1 MNVPIISELFAQG
14 KKPEY
19 LFYVGSAGSF
29 DDRAKKITRSFTKIL
44 NHFNVDFA
52 VLGTEE
58 SSLGDAAKRA
68 GNEFVFQMAA
78 LMNIEL
84 FNGYEVKKIITTC
97 PHNYNILKNEYS
109 ELGGK
114 YEVIH
119 HTEFIDKLL
128 SDNNIDLKDSE
139 KLKGKT
145 ITYHDSCYLGRANGV
160 FNSPRNILTSL
171 KMKTVEMKSNKST
184 SLCCGAG
191 GSQIFKEDENG
202 TERIHTKRT
211 EEVIECKADIV
222 ASACPFCMTMLTD
235 GVIEAKKKEEIQVL
249 DLAEITALSLGLV

>member
-1 MNVPIISELFAQG
+1 MNVPVMSEVFAQG

-19 LFYVGSAGSF
+19 LFFVGSAGSF

-97 PHNYNILKNEYS
+97 PHNFNLLKNEYN

-119 HTEFIDKLL
+119 HTEFIEKLL
-128 SDNNIDLKDSE
+128 SDNKIELKDSE

-160 FNSPRNILTSL
+160 YNAPRNILSKLNT
-171 KMKTVEMKSNKST
+171 KVVEMKSNKTT

-202 TERIHTKRT
+202 TGRINTLRTK
-211 EEVIECKADIV
+211 EVIESKANIV
-222 ASACPFCMTMLTD
+222 ATACPFCMTMLRD
-235 GVIEAKKKEEIQVL
+235 GVIEAEKKEEIQVL
-249 DLAEITALSLGLV
+249 DLAEITAMSLGL

>member
-1 MNVPIISELFAQG
+1 MNVPIMADVFAQG

-19 LFYVGSAGSF
+19 LFFVGSAGSF
-29 DDRAKKITRSFTKIL
+29 DDRAKKITRSFAKIL

-78 LMNIEL
+78 LMNIEV

-97 PHNYNILKNEYS
+97 PHNYNILKNEYG
-109 ELGGK
+109 ELGGN

-119 HTEFIDKLL
+119 HTEFIAKLL
-128 SDNNIDLKDSE
+128 EENNIDFSDSNE
-139 KLKGKT
+139 LKGKT
-145 ITYHDSCYLGRANGV
+145 ITYHDSCYLGRANGIYDA
-160 FNSPRNILTSL
+160 PRKVLSAL
-171 KMKTVEMKSNKST
+171 KTNVIEMKSNKTT

-202 TERIHTKRT
+202 TGRINTLRTK
-211 EEVIECKADIV
+211 EVIESKANIV
-222 ASACPFCMTMLTD
+222 ASACPFCMTMLRD
-235 GVIEAKKKEEIQVL
+235 GVIEANKKGEIEVL
-249 DLAEITALSLGLV
+249 DIAEITALSLGL